1 MLFAVCHLQY
11 KCGKSKLGVV
21 FENLMAVS
29 LIRMAA
35 RMTETGLGNFEI
47 RYFRDREKRE
57 VDFVLVRDNHP
68 VCLFE
73 AKDSDTNI
81 SKAGRFYGEKLNIPF
96 YQIVHNAGKV
106 ETFPGNCFIIPAT
119 NFFMLTG

>member
-1 MLFAVCHLQY
+1 
-11 KCGKSKLGVV
+11 
-21 FENLMAVS
+21 MAVS

-106 ETFPGNCFIIPAT
+106 ETFPENCFVIPAT
-119 NFFMLTG
+119 NLFMLTG